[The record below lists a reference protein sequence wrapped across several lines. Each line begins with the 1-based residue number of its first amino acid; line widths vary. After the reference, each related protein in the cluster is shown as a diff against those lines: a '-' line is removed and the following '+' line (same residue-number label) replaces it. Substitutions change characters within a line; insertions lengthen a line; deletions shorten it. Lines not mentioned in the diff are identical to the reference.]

1 MFEIP
6 QQVIHETLGGE
17 TMIVRLDSGNYYS
30 LNSTGGQVWAFI
42 ERGATGSQIAE
53 EFAGMSG
60 LDKKIAEE
68 QIGLFLN
75 NLMKEGLIFQNGA
88 PPDAGAAYKPDG
100 IRRLPNAFEPP
111 LLNKYSDMQELLIL
125 DPIHDVSEAGWPNP
139 KSEKGD
145 GG

>member
-6 QQVIHETLGGE
+6 QQVIHETVGGE

-30 LNSTGGQVWAFI
+30 LNSTGGRVWALI
-42 ERGATGSQIAE
+42 EKGASGSQIAA
-53 EFAGMSG
+53 EFAGLYG
-60 LDKKIAEE
+60 LDKKIAEA
-68 QIGLFLN
+68 QTDLFLSS
-75 NLMKEGLIFQNGA
+75 LIKEGLIFQNGSS
-88 PPDAGAAYKPDG
+88 PDAGAAHKPDG
-100 IRRLPNAFEPP
+100 IRRLTGSFEPP

-139 KSEKGD
+139 KSDNGD